1 MSEEYIKNISE
12 KGNAII
18 VGRGANSILKEYNP
32 INIFVY
38 ANMESKINRC
48 KQKADSEEN
57 LTDKEI
63 GLEKKKV
70 EINLSEHFTY
80 KKLIKFTLPTIIMMV
95 FTSIYGVVDGIFV
108 SNVVENNAFASI
120 NLIMPAIMIIGTIGF
135 MIGTGGS
142 AIISKTLG
150 EGKKEEANKQFS
162 MLIYLEIISGVI
174 FTIIVIALLRPIA
187 KLLGATEEIMSDCLT
202 YGRILL
208 IGMTAFI
215 LQNSFQSFM
224 VVAEKLRFGLGISI
238 AAGITN
244 MVLDFLLIY
253 VFRLG
258 VAGAAI
264 ATITSQTVG
273 AIIPLIY
280 FSRKNDTM
288 LKLGKTKFE
297 LSTIIKTCT
306 NGSSEMVT
314 NLSMSLVNILF
325 NMQVMKIAG
334 ANGVSAYGIIMYV
347 GFLFV
352 GTYMGYSVGT
362 VPTIGYHYGAG
373 NKDEL
378 KSLLSKSLKLLGIIA
393 IIMTGLAE
401 ILAKPLASI
410 FVSYDKELLEI
421 TINAIRLYS
430 LSYIISWFNIFT
442 SSFFIALNNG
452 FISALISFLRTLLFQ
467 VAMIL
472 ILPAVWG
479 INGIWLSV
487 VVAELLAIVVSIIC
501 IVANRKKYEYA

>member
-1 MSEEYIKNISE
+1 
-12 KGNAII
+12 
-18 VGRGANSILKEYNP
+18 
-32 INIFVY
+32 
-38 ANMESKINRC
+38 
-48 KQKADSEEN
+48 
-57 LTDKEI
+57 
-63 GLEKKKV
+63 
-70 EINLSEHFTY
+70 
-80 KKLIKFTLPTIIMMV
+80 
-95 FTSIYGVVDGIFV
+95 
-108 SNVVENNAFASI
+108 
-120 NLIMPAIMIIGTIGF
+120 
-135 MIGTGGS
+135 
-142 AIISKTLG
+142 
-150 EGKKEEANKQFS
+150 
-162 MLIYLEIISGVI
+162 
-174 FTIIVIALLRPIA
+174 
-187 KLLGATEEIMSDCLT
+187 
-202 YGRILL
+202 
-208 IGMTAFI
+208 
-215 LQNSFQSFM
+215 
-224 VVAEKLRFGLGISI
+224 
-238 AAGITN
+238 
-244 MVLDFLLIY
+244 
-253 VFRLG
+253 
-258 VAGAAI
+258 
-264 ATITSQTVG
+264 
-273 AIIPLIY
+273 
-280 FSRKNDTM
+280 M

-306 NGSSEMVT
+306 NESSEMVT

-352 GTYMGYSVGT
+352 GTYMGYSLGT

-442 SSFFIALNNG
+442 SSFFTALNNG